1 MWITGANTN
10 LWLLLRIFRN
20 QRLMRLSTVAGQNNQ
35 WALHPSVILFVQ
47 RTWHSNV
54 KSFLPN
60 ISSCTLFCL
69 PWMRLPLRWAIEP
82 WAHSFIICLSP
93 LIICCLPH
101 FTRDFSSKM
110 DGEINGQINQAARNI
125 STSIT
130 WCSMICHLPP
140 ALQIQS
146 WLVGSTDN
154 IQSPCLFQGS
164 HI

>member
-1 MWITGANTN
+1 MKFQGMWDSGHLAWDLLTALCELLGWIPTFDFSWGYSEIKGWWGCPP
-10 LWLLLRIFRN
+10 WLVRIISG
-20 QRLMRLSTVAGQNNQ
+20 LSTHQ
-35 WALHPSVILFVQ
+35 WSSL
-47 RTWHSNV
+47 SNV
-54 KSFLPN
+54 LGIQMLKVFFSN

-140 ALQIQS
+140 ALQI
-146 WLVGSTDN
+146 
-154 IQSPCLFQGS
+154 
-164 HI
+164 